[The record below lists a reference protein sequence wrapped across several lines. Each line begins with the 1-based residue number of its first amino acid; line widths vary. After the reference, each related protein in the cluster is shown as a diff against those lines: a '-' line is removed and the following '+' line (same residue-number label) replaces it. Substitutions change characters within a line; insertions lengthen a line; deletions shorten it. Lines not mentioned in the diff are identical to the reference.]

1 MNSDRFFGH
10 SEGAGGRNQRK
21 PLFKRILV
29 AGISSAMTLGLLVG
43 GVTVSPAW
51 GEEMNSASAPSS
63 VSASTTAE
71 TLGGVL
77 DSADLNSIENGE
89 SDGAGTPQPQEP
101 EITVPETPTDPQPET
116 PSTGTDPA
124 PEGEGSEDIDVEI
137 PQTDIEKEAVPQA
150 DEPEE
155 SENIDEQ
162 EEEDI
167 EELATGAGYN
177 WTTESNYR
185 SVTVQ
190 ATGERSN
197 TGAAVT
203 PLNGAVYV
211 AVRSNTT
218 TPPLKPGSLNDS
230 YFYCTTGLQQG
241 TLPREDGKCVIRIPD
256 ASTNNANNDNNQYWI
271 VEYSAPAPYEILTSI
286 TTGGIRNNNDLTSTA
301 YAFRIAG
308 RNNNSRNFTVP
319 YADGAT
325 QIADKSSSTASN
337 SEKNRVTSGWWPHV
351 RTNPQFPKQC
361 LGSAPMR
368 IALVLDTS
376 GSMDGS
382 MGDLRDAAKAFVD
395 TDALGL
401 TNTNISLYSFADTAS
416 QLLDSTSL
424 STQEGIDTV
433 TSKIDELTK
442 ASGGTNWDHAL
453 RIIPNGQW
461 DAVIMLTDGNP
472 TYRRNNANSSTN
484 GDGNTTSLHNV
495 ENAIVAANR
504 LKNLGTAV
512 WAVGIGMPAN
522 SRANLDAI
530 AHPDNVYLTVSS
542 QLKETLK
549 GIATQ
554 AQCQASVT
562 VNKVVEENGVT
573 SPATGWDMTTA
584 LTDKVAGALGPPE
597 LWVKTNNTW
606 GATADSSTQATSGSE
621 GSSEWRIQFKNPT
634 GSTTTVNVNE
644 TDKAGYVY
652 DSVVVKKNSQTISSG
667 KSVQLTGIKPGDVIE
682 VTYKNRKVV
691 PVDGLVSWQKLD
703 DADGSL
709 LGGSTWQIKN
719 ATGTQVIKTVEDNS
733 IEDLDKTDGQFQ
745 VRLNLGTYTIV
756 ESVAPE
762 GYDLITTS
770 IPSFDLTVNNAE
782 QGIVIGP
789 FRNIRKT
796 GSVTWKKINPSEELL
811 AGSVWTITPINPTG
825 AAFDV
830 ADNTGQTGYSGRDTD
845 ARPGW
850 FKVEGL
856 SWGDYSVME
865 KTAPE
870 NYDPDTTV
878 HPFTISKTALNY
890 GFDIGFVNNPI
901 KGTVVWSKVG
911 ENDDPLSDTEWT
923 ITPVNP
929 AGTVL
934 TITDCTSASCA
945 GEDKNPA
952 VGQFQVINLPVGT
965 YRLEETKTKD
975 GYILDT
981 TVREFSITADS
992 RNYVF
997 EGSFVNKRPIIP
1009 DLPLTG
1015 GVGADGYWIGGA
1027 IALVLTAVTVAGTQI
1042 KRRRDA
1048 HASL

>member
-1 MNSDRFFGH
+1 M
-10 SEGAGGRNQRK
+10 
-21 PLFKRILV
+21 
-29 AGISSAMTLGLLVG
+29 
-43 GVTVSPAW
+43 
-51 GEEMNSASAPSS
+51 
-63 VSASTTAE
+63 
-71 TLGGVL
+71 
-77 DSADLNSIENGE
+77 
-89 SDGAGTPQPQEP
+89 
-101 EITVPETPTDPQPET
+101 
-116 PSTGTDPA
+116 
-124 PEGEGSEDIDVEI
+124 
-137 PQTDIEKEAVPQA
+137 
-150 DEPEE
+150 
-155 SENIDEQ
+155 
-162 EEEDI
+162 
-167 EELATGAGYN
+167 GYN
-177 WTTESNYR
+177 WATGSNLR

-190 ATGERSN
+190 ATGERSTTN
-197 TGAAVT
+197 AAVT

-211 AVRSNTT
+211 AMPSQNNT
-218 TPPLKPGSLNDS
+218 TPPSAPSSLNDS
-230 YFYCTTGLQQG
+230 YYYCTTGVEQTG
-241 TLPREDGKCVIRIPD
+241 ITRADGKCVIRIPD
-256 ASTNNANNDNNQYWI
+256 ASNNNANNDNNRYWI
-271 VEYSAPAPYEILTSI
+271 VEYSAPAPYEILTSVAA
-286 TTGGIRNNNDLTSTA
+286 GGGSTFNA
-301 YAFRIAG
+301 NTYAFRIAG
-308 RNNNSRNFTVP
+308 RGNNRNFTVP
-319 YADGAT
+319 YADGAVNVSDGT
-325 QIADKSSSTASN
+325 SN
-337 SEKNRVTSGWWPHV
+337 SENRRVTSGWWPHV

-361 LGSAPMR
+361 LGSSAMK
-368 IALVLDTS
+368 IALILDTS
-376 GSMDGS
+376 GSMSGS
-382 MGDLRDAAKAFVD
+382 MGALREAAKAFIG

-401 TNTNISLYSFADTAS
+401 TNTNISLYRFASEAS
-416 QLLDSTSL
+416 QLLGSTSL
-424 STQEGIDTV
+424 STQAGINTVTASIDTLQ
-433 TSKIDELTK
+433 T

-453 RIIPNGQW
+453 RIVPAGQW

-472 TYRRNNANSSTN
+472 TFRRVDANSSTQ
-484 GDGNTTSLHNV
+484 GDGNTTNLANV

-504 LKNLGTAV
+504 LNNLGTAV